1 MKLTSRAFK
10 DGREIDQKHTMDG
23 QDTSPELAWT
33 DIPARTQSFALIC
46 EDPDA
51 PSPRKPAADPWVHW
65 IIFNISAD
73 ATRLRSGIE
82 RTLEPEEV
90 SGARQGVNSWSRDNI
105 GFRGPAPPP
114 GSGKHRYFFRLLALD
129 SALELDAGATKRQ
142 LLEKMAGHVLAEC
155 QLVGTYER

>member
-33 DIPARTQSFALIC
+33 DIPAGTQSFAQIC

-65 IIFNISAD
+65 IIFNIAAD

-82 RTLEPEEV
+82 RALEPDEV
-90 SGARQGVNSWSRDNI
+90 SGARQGVNSWSRDNV
-105 GFRGPAPPP
+105 GYRGPAPPP
-114 GSGKHRYFFRLLALD
+114 GSGMHRYFFRLFALD
-129 SALELDAGATKRQ
+129 STLELEAGATKRQ
-142 LLEKMAGHVLAEC
+142 LLEKMAGHILAEC

>member
-1 MKLTSRAFK
+1 MKLSSSAFTK
-10 DGREIDQKHTMDG
+10 GGEIDKTHTIEGVDI
-23 QDTSPELAWT
+23 SPELAWT
-33 DIPARTQSFALIC
+33 GIPAGTQSFALIC

-65 IIFNISAD
+65 IIFNIPAD

-90 SGARQGVNSWSRDNI
+90 SGARQGVNSWSRGNV
-105 GFRGPAPPP
+105 GYRGPAPPP
-114 GSGKHRYFFRLLALD
+114 GSGKHRYLFRLFALD
-129 SALELDAGATKRQ
+129 SALELEAGATKQQ
-142 LLEKMAGHVLAEC
+142 LLEKMAGHVITEC